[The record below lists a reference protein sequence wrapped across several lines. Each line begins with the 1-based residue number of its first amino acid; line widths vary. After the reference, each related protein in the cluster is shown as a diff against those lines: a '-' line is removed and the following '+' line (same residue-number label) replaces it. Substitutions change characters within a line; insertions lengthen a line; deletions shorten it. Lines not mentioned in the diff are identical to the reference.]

1 MGLINLI
8 KLSVISLG
16 TIHTITSS
24 SPGSAGGGV
33 AFMSRTFILVGK
45 LVQVNITLGN
55 NRTGLGVVHATV
67 NNHPISRLQGVIF
80 LVQNRAGTNHLGAV
94 SHGSAIR
101 HSSLCTFLH
110 SDKTHST
117 HYILNI
123 LRISPWGDTSISN
136 VLISLLI
143 LLRLLASIKS
153 DYLRSLSII
162 RHSRSDNIK
171 RRSLSS
177 NQGMGRHR
185 PTAGHISHNAPLGSI
200 HTSRCRTRIVTGK
213 AHTSKPK
220 RISHLHRKRNIT
232 IIRKSIGNITWKLHT
247 TIQGRIPL
255 QLLGKL
261 HLRFGDNLIVIVND
275 KIRRNILN
283 PLLHRRRIYVHIIIL
298 RNRKVAGIIHPR
310 RRIRHN
316 LIISRRLPGT
326 FRCQTTIT
334 VPVKRNHR
342 GLTSCRPH
350 SIRCKNKAG
359 TLKGHLIK
367 DSGQLLILSRTAK
380 HRIQRQLARAS
391 GIGGNRLKLNRHGCL
406 NLNDKVGTI
415 TLLGSSAHITTRSS
429 RRIRSAISSHVGV
442 EFPTWE
448 DRLRRCSLRGPGSP
462 NGVRVILVA
471 RPTRQIP
478 YTVRGPR
485 ASAIADFAALRPSPS
500 RQ

>member
-1 MGLINLI
+1 MRGVALGRLTVRR
-8 KLSVISLG
+8 SRQRISL
-16 TIHTITSS
+16 
-24 SPGSAGGGV
+24 
-33 AFMSRTFILVGK
+33 R
-45 LVQVNITLGN
+45 
-55 NRTGLGVVHATV
+55 
-67 NNHPISRLQGVIF
+67 
-80 LVQNRAGTNHLGAV
+80 
-94 SHGSAIR
+94 
-101 HSSLCTFLH
+101 
-110 SDKTHST
+110 SDKAHST
-117 HYILNI
+117 HYVLNI
-123 LRISPWGDTSISN
+123 LRISSRSNASISN
-136 VLISLLI
+136 VLISLQI
-143 LLRLLASIKS
+143 LLRLVTSIKS
-153 DYLRSLSII
+153 DYLRGLPII
-162 RHSRSDNIK
+162 RHSRSGNSK

-185 PTAGHISHNAPLGSI
+185 SAAGHVSHNAPLSGVR
-200 HTSRCRTRIVTGK
+200 TSRCRFRIVTGK
-213 AHTSKPK
+213 ANASKPK
-220 RISHLHRKRNIT
+220 RISHLHGKRNIT
-232 IIRKSIGNITWKLHT
+232 IRRNSISNIAWKLHA
-247 TIQGRIPL
+247 TIQSGIPL

-261 HLRFGDNLIVIVND
+261 HLRCGDNLIIIVND

-283 PLLHRRRIYVHIIIL
+283 SLLHGRRIYVHIIIL
-298 RNRKVAGIIHPR
+298 GDRKVASIIHPR

-316 LIISRRLPGT
+316 LIISRWLPSA

-334 VPVKRNHR
+334 VPVKRYHR

-367 DSGQLLILSRTAK
+367 NSGQLLILSRAAK
-380 HRIQRQLARAS
+380 HRIQRQLARTS
-391 GIGGNRLKLNRHGCL
+391 SIRGKRLKLNRHGCL
-406 NLNDKVGTI
+406 NLNDKIGTI

-442 EFPTWE
+442 EYPTWE